1 MMKPPQ
7 LTFLWKNLASKPSM
21 LEFSLLNISN
31 CKSQLLISVLDLS
44 ETVLK
49 RLFLYTLCFFL
60 LIPTSAQ
67 AHREKTVLTTITCNP
82 RTELLEIVHRTFAHD
97 VEHTLGNHLQ
107 AQGGLDNLE
116 AQARISLELSNS
128 FMLWD
133 ASGDKIP
140 LTLLGGELEA
150 EYFFIYQEAPCS
162 TLTNIASVRHEML
175 RNYWPDMTNYLNVYF
190 SSDAGNNTRSLIF
203 ASDSGIQSF

>member
-1 MMKPPQ
+1 MMKNRLPI
-7 LTFLWKNLASKPSM
+7 FRWKKPSSKQTVP
-21 LEFSLLNISN
+21 LLSPLNISN
-31 CKSQLLISVLDLS
+31 WKSRLLIYTASLIASL
-44 ETVLK
+44 LK
-49 RLFLYTLCFFL
+49 RTFLVSLCSLL
-60 LIPTSAQ
+60 LIPFNAQ

-116 AQARISLELSNS
+116 AQARISVELSNS

-133 ASGDKIP
+133 SKGKKIP
-140 LTLLGGELEA
+140 LTLIGAELVA

-162 TLTNIASVRHEML
+162 TLSEITSVRHEML

-190 SSDAGNNTRSLIF
+190 APDADTGTRSLIF
-203 ASDSGIQSF
+203 ASDSGIQTL

>member
-1 MMKPPQ
+1 MMKKPLPI
-7 LTFLWKNLASKPSM
+7 FRWKKPASKLAM
-21 LEFSLLNISN
+21 LLSSRSNISN
-31 CKSQLLISVLDLS
+31 SKN
-44 ETVLK
+44 E
-49 RLFLYTLCFFL
+49 L
-60 LIPTSAQ
+60 LIPYFQMSDTILKRTFLYILCSLLLMPLGTQ

-116 AQARISLELSNS
+116 AQARISIELSNS

-133 ASGDKIP
+133 SKGKKIP
-140 LTLLGGELEA
+140 LTLIGGELEA

-162 TLTNIASVRHEML
+162 ALAEISRVRHEML

-190 SSDAGNNTRSLIF
+190 AFDADTGTRSLIF
-203 ASDSGIQSF
+203 ASDSGVQSF

>member
-1 MMKPPQ
+1 MMKKPLPICR
-7 LTFLWKNLASKPSM
+7 WKKLASKQTVLFPI
-21 LEFSLLNISN
+21 LLNISN
-31 CKSQLLISVLDLS
+31 CKPRLLISHSRLS
-44 ETVLK
+44 ETILK
-49 RLFLYTLCFFL
+49 RTFLYILYSLL
-60 LIPTSAQ
+60 LIPLGTQ
-67 AHREKTVLTTITCNP
+67 AHREKTVLTTITCNE

-116 AQARISLELSNS
+116 AQARISIELSNS

-133 ASGDKIP
+133 SKGKKIP
-140 LTLLGGELEA
+140 LTLVGGELEA

-162 TLTNIASVRHEML
+162 ALTEITSVRHEML

-190 SSDAGNNTRSLIF
+190 APDAGTLTRSLIF

>member
-1 MMKPPQ
+1 MP
-7 LTFLWKNLASKPSM
+7 LLN
-21 LEFSLLNISN
+21 LLNISN
-31 CKSQLLISVLDLS
+31 WKSSLLIFTASPSACL
-44 ETVLK
+44 LK
-49 RLFLYTLCFFL
+49 RTFLAGLCSLL
-60 LIPTSAQ
+60 LIPFYAQ

-116 AQARISLELSNS
+116 AQARISVELSNS

-133 ASGDKIP
+133 SKGKKIP
-140 LTLLGGELEA
+140 LTLIGAELEA

-162 TLTNIASVRHEML
+162 ALSEITSVHHEML
-175 RNYWPDMTNYLNVYF
+175 RNYWPDMTNYLNFYF
-190 SSDAGNNTRSLIF
+190 APDEDTGTRSLIF
-203 ASDSGIQSF
+203 ASDSGIQTL

>member
-1 MMKPPQ
+1 MMKNRLPI
-7 LTFLWKNLASKPSM
+7 FRWNKPSSKQTVP
-21 LEFSLLNISN
+21 LLSPLNISN
-31 CKSQLLISVLDLS
+31 WKSRLLIYTASLIASL
-44 ETVLK
+44 LK
-49 RLFLYTLCFFL
+49 RTFLVSLCSLL
-60 LIPTSAQ
+60 LIPFNAQ

-116 AQARISLELSNS
+116 AQARISVELSNS

-133 ASGDKIP
+133 SKGKKSP
-140 LTLLGGELEA
+140 LTLIGAELEA

-162 TLTNIASVRHEML
+162 ALSEITSVRHEML

-190 SSDAGNNTRSLIF
+190 APDAGTGTRSLTF
-203 ASDSGIQSF
+203 ASDSGIQTL